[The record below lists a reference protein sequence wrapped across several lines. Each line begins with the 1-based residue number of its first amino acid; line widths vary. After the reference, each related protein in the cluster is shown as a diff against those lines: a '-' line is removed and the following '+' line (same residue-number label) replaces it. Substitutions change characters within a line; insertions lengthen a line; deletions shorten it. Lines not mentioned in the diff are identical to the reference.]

1 MANIEIISNTCIVW
15 IRSMQ
20 IFIIKVVVSMCVCE
34 SIFFT
39 RFTVCLCVQ
48 FNAHNRNV
56 DCLRKWEKRKSENSL
71 RKRASTYLFEGVD
84 VLSGG
89 WLGMP
94 SLGTMR
100 HVRVSLLF
108 VNDELVDCRLVGKL
122 WFLSFWLRKRGELF
136 PRMVLEDHLHM

>member
-1 MANIEIISNTCIVW
+1 
-15 IRSMQ
+15 
-20 IFIIKVVVSMCVCE
+20 MCVCE

-89 WLGMP
+89 
-94 SLGTMR
+94 
-100 HVRVSLLF
+100 
-108 VNDELVDCRLVGKL
+108 
-122 WFLSFWLRKRGELF
+122 
-136 PRMVLEDHLHM
+136 